1 MEYLTGQ
8 VNDLNTQ
15 IKSLEKKI
23 KNSPDDLQAQ
33 LKSFLHE
40 AKQEMDS
47 LHKSIKNLED
57 LTKKTVEYFCEDEKK
72 FKLEACLSEL
82 NQFISEFE
90 TAVKVCKNM

>member
-8 VNDLNTQ
+8 VNELNTQ
-15 IKSLEKKI
+15 VKNLEKKV

-57 LTKKTVEYFCEDEKK
+57 LTKRAVEYFCEDEKK
-72 FKLEACLSEL
+72 FKLEACLAEL
-82 NQFISEFE
+82 NQFIIEFE
-90 TAVKVCKNM
+90 AAIKVCTVL

>member
-1 MEYLTGQ
+1 MEYLSGQ

-15 IKSLEKKI
+15 IKSLEKKV

-57 LTKKTVEYFCEDEKK
+57 LTKKVVEYFCEDEKK
-72 FKLEACLSEL
+72 FKLESCLAEL

-90 TAVKVCKNM
+90 TAVKVFTIM